1 MDMGKKLRRFHQ
13 ARWDEPI
20 IFELSSKGERG
31 ILVPRAEKGIEAAVG
46 DGLSRLPENMRR
58 KTSPNLPELSQ
69 MQVLKHYLRLSQ
81 ENLGADFNV
90 DIGQGT
96 CTMKYSPKVNEQFVR
111 SPKVSALHPLQDPS
125 TVQGVLEILYKMDLF
140 MREISGMDRFTF
152 QPASGSQAILAMASM
167 VKAYHASRGDSG
179 QRDEVITT
187 IFSHPS
193 DAAAPAVLGYKIITI
208 PHDESGLPD
217 LKAMKKA
224 VSKRTA
230 VFFATNPEDTGIF
243 NPKIDEFTRIV
254 HQQGGLCAYD
264 QANANGLLGLTRAR
278 EAGFDTC
285 FFNLHKTFS
294 SPHGCGGP
302 GCGAMGVTKELSEF
316 LPVPVIRF
324 DEKSYVLDYDVP
336 LSIGK
341 VRSFYG
347 VVPAVVRA
355 YAWIMS
361 LGSEGLREVARVAIL
376 NNNYLLKKVKEIRG
390 ASAPYAEGQRRIEQ
404 VRYSWETMTQET
416 GVATEDVT
424 CRMADF
430 GLHMWSSH
438 HPFIVPQP
446 FTLEPTESYAKA
458 ELDEYVAALRQISNE
473 AYLLPEI
480 VKTAPHQ
487 SVTHRPRSINLDHPD
502 KWAVT
507 WRAYLKKCEKNLR
520 RKIV

>member
-1 MDMGKKLRRFHQ
+1 
-13 ARWDEPI
+13 
-20 IFELSSKGERG
+20 
-31 ILVPRAEKGIEAAVG
+31 
-46 DGLSRLPENMRR
+46 
-58 KTSPNLPELSQ
+58 
-69 MQVLKHYLRLSQ
+69 
-81 ENLGADFNV
+81 
-90 DIGQGT
+90 
-96 CTMKYSPKVNEQFVR
+96 
-111 SPKVSALHPLQDPS
+111 
-125 TVQGVLEILYKMDLF
+125 
-140 MREISGMDRFTF
+140 
-152 QPASGSQAILAMASM
+152 
-167 VKAYHASRGDSG
+167 
-179 QRDEVITT
+179 
-187 IFSHPS
+187 
-193 DAAAPAVLGYKIITI
+193 
-208 PHDESGLPD
+208 
-217 LKAMKKA
+217 
-224 VSKRTA
+224 
-230 VFFATNPEDTGIF
+230 
-243 NPKIDEFTRIV
+243 
-254 HQQGGLCAYD
+254 
-264 QANANGLLGLTRAR
+264 LTRAR

-458 ELDEYVAALRQISNE
+458 ELDEYVAALRQISDE
-473 AYLLPEI
+473 AYVLPEI

-502 KWAVT
+502 RWAVT